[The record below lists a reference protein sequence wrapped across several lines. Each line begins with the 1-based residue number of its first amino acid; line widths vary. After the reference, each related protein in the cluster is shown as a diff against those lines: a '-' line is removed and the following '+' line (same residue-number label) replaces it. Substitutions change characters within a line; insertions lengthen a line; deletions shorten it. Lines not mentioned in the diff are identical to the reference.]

1 MSYEELLMSNLS
13 EAIPNRVRALR
24 AERGWSLAEL
34 AERAGTTAP
43 QIMKLEKSQ
52 RRLDLAWIE
61 RLAAAFDISESALI
75 GQEPSLPKN
84 PFLIPLVGEIAAG
97 NWREAIEHR
106 EDMIFPPVEG
116 LSEAAFALRTRGD
129 SMDKIIPDGGY
140 VVIDPYEADLREGKV
155 YAVMNS
161 EGETTIKLF
170 RSDPARLEPCSSN
183 PEHQPISLGRE
194 QFTIIGMAKGAF
206 VPL

>member
-1 MSYEELLMSNLS
+1 MSNLS

-24 AERGWSLAEL
+24 AEKGWSLAEL

-52 RRLDLAWIE
+52 RRLDLDWIR
-61 RLAAAFDISESALI
+61 RLAAAFEMSETELI
-75 GQEPSLPKN
+75 GGAASLPIN
-84 PFLIPLVGEIAAG
+84 PFLIPLIGEIAAG
-97 NWREAIEHR
+97 NWREAIQHH
-106 EDMIFPPVEG
+106 EDLIYPPVEG
-116 LSEAAFALRTRGD
+116 LSDSAFALRTKGD

-140 VVIDPYEADLREGKV
+140 VVIDPADADLREGKI

-161 EGETTIKLF
+161 EGETTIKRF

-183 PEHQPISLGRE
+183 PDHQAISLGRE
-194 QFTIIGMAKGAF
+194 QFTVVGIAKGAF

>member
-1 MSYEELLMSNLS
+1 MSVLS
-13 EAIPNRVRALR
+13 EAIPSRVRALR
-24 AERGWSLAEL
+24 MEKGWSLAEL
-34 AERAGTTAP
+34 AERAGTTAS

-61 RLAAAFDISESALI
+61 RLAAAFEISGGELLGNAPQYPVHPFMIPLI
-75 GQEPSLPKN
+75 GD
-84 PFLIPLVGEIAAG
+84 IAAG
-97 NWREAIEHR
+97 NWMEAVQQNPE
-106 EDMIFPPVEG
+106 MIFSPVDD
-116 LSEAAFALRTRGD
+116 LSDKAFALRTKGD

-140 VVIDPYEADLREGKV
+140 VVIDPTDAELREGKV

-161 EGETTIKLF
+161 DGETTIKRF
-170 RSDPARLEPCSSN
+170 RSDPARLEPCSNN

-194 QFTIIGMAKGAF
+194 QFVVLGQAKGAF

>member
-1 MSYEELLMSNLS
+1 MSNLS

-34 AERAGTTAP
+34 ADRAGTTAS

-52 RRLDLAWIE
+52 RKLDLNWIE
-61 RLAAAFDISESALI
+61 RLAKAFGIPTGELM
-75 GQEPSLPKN
+75 GQADHLPLN

-97 NWREAIEHR
+97 NWREAIQHYE
-106 EDMIFPPVEG
+106 EMIFPPVDG
-116 LSEAAFALRTRGD
+116 LSKAAFALRTRGD
-129 SMDKIIPDGGY
+129 SMDRVIPDGGY
-140 VVIDPYEADLREGKV
+140 VVIDPGEADLREGKV

-161 EGETTIKLF
+161 EGETTIKRF
-170 RSDPARLEPCSSN
+170 RSDPARLEPCSTN

-194 QFTIIGMAKGAF
+194 QFTVIGMARGAF

>member
-1 MSYEELLMSNLS
+1 MSNLS

-34 AERAGTTAP
+34 AERAGTTAS

-52 RRLDLAWIE
+52 RRLDLNWIE
-61 RLAAAFDISESALI
+61 RLACAFEISSTELMS
-75 GQEPSLPKN
+75 GQEENLPTN

-97 NWREAIEHR
+97 NWREAIQHHEH
-106 EDMIFPPVEG
+106 MIFPPVEG
-116 LSEAAFALRTRGD
+116 LSKAAFALRTRGD
-129 SMDKIIPDGGY
+129 SMDRIIPDGGY
-140 VVIDPYEADLREGKV
+140 VVIDPGEADLREGKV

-161 EGETTIKLF
+161 EGETTIKMF

-183 PEHQPISLGRE
+183 PDHQPISLGRE
-194 QFTIIGMAKGAF
+194 QFTVIGMAKGAF